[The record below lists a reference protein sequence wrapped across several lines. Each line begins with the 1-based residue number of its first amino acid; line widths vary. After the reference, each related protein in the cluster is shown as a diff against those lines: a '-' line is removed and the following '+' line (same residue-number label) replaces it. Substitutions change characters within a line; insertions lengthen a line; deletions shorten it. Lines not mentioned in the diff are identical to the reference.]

1 MLQVNVEG
9 GLAVAKGIN
18 EFGIMVVM
26 SAFLLILS
34 VVVIWTIIRRYM
46 KITDRSIN
54 GQNESMQELIQIS
67 KLQNEKLE
75 DIREGLSE
83 RTISQTKVIVE
94 SMLESDTEKT
104 LRLLRSVRKENN
116 IHDIPAVTEKV
127 TRLMRNLSNRRYEAL
142 SQFTF
147 HGRPLSVI
155 IEDGWH
161 KRVVDAMLKDLMMEE
176 NNGRAYT
183 NISAIYED
191 ILNNFYRAMKR

>member
-1 MLQVNVEG
+1 MLQVNVES

-18 EFGIMVVM
+18 EFGIMAVM

-46 KITDRSIN
+46 KMTDRNIN
-54 GQNESMQELIQIS
+54 GQNESMQELIAIS
-67 KLQNEKLE
+67 KLQNEKLD
-75 DIREGLSE
+75 DIRDGLAD

-127 TRLMRNLSNRRYEAL
+127 SRLIKNLSNRRYEAL

-147 HGRPLSVI
+147 HGRPLSVM
-155 IEDGWH
+155 IEEGWP
-161 KRVVDAMLKDLMMEE
+161 KRVIDVLLKELTMEE
-176 NNGRAYT
+176 NNGRSYT
-183 NISAIYED
+183 NVTAIYED
-191 ILNNFYRAMKR
+191 ILNNFYKAMKR

>member
-127 TRLMRNLSNRRYEAL
+127 HRLIKNLSNKRYEDL
-142 SQFTF
+142 SNFPYR
-147 HGRPLSVI
+147 GRNLGI
-155 IEDGWH
+155 LLEDGWQT
-161 KRVVDAMLKDLMMEE
+161 RIAEVVLRELTLDE

-183 NISAIYED
+183 NVTTTYED
-191 ILNNFYRAMKR
+191 ILNNCFRAMKR